1 MNEEPQVPSPTAPSP
16 ERNPFPSAGKRR
28 PDAKEA
34 SPRPERDFGERAL
47 DRKLDAALEQTFP
60 ASDAFWVT

>member
-1 MNEEPQVPSPTAPSP
+1 MPSPTAPSP

-28 PDAKEA
+28 PEAKKA
-34 SPRPERDFGERAL
+34 GAPPERTLGERAL
-47 DRKLDAALEQTFP
+47 DRKLDEALEQTFP